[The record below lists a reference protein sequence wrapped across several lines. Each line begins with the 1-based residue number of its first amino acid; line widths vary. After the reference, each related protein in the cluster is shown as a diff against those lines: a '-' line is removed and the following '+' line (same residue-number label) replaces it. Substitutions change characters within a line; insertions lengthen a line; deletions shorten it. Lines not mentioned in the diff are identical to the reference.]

1 MNFFKLK
8 NPVTGRYFKLEPMN
22 PAERRIIHTALQNDD
37 RVTTLSKGS
46 EPKRYVIIFPKE
58 YKESKS
64 GIFIPSTVK
73 EDMPRKGVVI
83 QIGAYDPDN
92 HTLSHLY
99 IGDIVT
105 HGIYAGKELEISFE
119 EPKEP
124 IENWKELI
132 DSNKFVVLSY
142 NEIIFIESQNLE
154 L

>member
-1 MNFFKLK
+1 MVELNLISKK
-8 NPVTGRYFKLEPMN
+8 
-22 PAERRIIHTALQNDD
+22 TALLFNHYAKGRVTED
-37 RVTTLSKGS
+37 RVLLA
-46 EPKRYVIIFPKE
+46 IPKE

-83 QIGAYDPDN
+83 QIGAYDPN
-92 HTLSHLY
+92 NYTLSHLY

>member
-1 MNFFKLK
+1 MVELNLISKKVALLFNHYAKGR
-8 NPVTGRYFKLEPMN
+8 VTE
-22 PAERRIIHTALQNDD
+22 D
-37 RVTTLSKGS
+37 RVLLA
-46 EPKRYVIIFPKE
+46 IPKE

-83 QIGAYDPDN
+83 QIGAYDIIDN
-92 HTLSHLY
+92 YTLSHLN

-105 HGIYAGKELEISFE
+105 YGIYAGKELEISFE
-119 EPKEP
+119 EPEEP

-142 NEIIFIESQNLE
+142 NEIIFIESQNI
-154 L
+154 